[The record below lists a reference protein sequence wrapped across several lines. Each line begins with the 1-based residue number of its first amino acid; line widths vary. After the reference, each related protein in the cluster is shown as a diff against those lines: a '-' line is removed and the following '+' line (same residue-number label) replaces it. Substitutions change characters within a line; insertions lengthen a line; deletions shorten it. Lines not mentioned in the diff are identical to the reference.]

1 MEFITNKI
9 EAVKTELNKLKNTP
23 NYDLLKSII
32 EILEEVAGKQDL
44 QTVKIDELEEKTE
57 YQDSMINDIQKV
69 IIDALDLTEIE
80 EKDEKECD
88 CDDCHHEEHQKDR
101 VDDFYTLQC
110 PFCEELFFIENYEIN
125 NTVECPFCNKS
136 IKASENIVKH

>member
-9 EAVKTELNKLKNTP
+9 EAVKTELSKLKNTP

-32 EILEEVAGKQDL
+32 EILEEIAGKQDL

-110 PFCEELFFIENYEIN
+110 SFCEELFFIENYEIN

>member
-9 EAVKTELNKLKNTP
+9 EAVKAELNKLKNTP

-32 EILEEVAGKQDL
+32 EILEEVDGKQDL